1 MQRRAVAVYVALFLL
16 VASVAGVLVVTAE
29 DPQVSLDNPDYEL
42 SEGDT
47 FVVDGEEY
55 LVSGITVTEGEDDE
69 EDEITAQIEREEVV
83 EQTETWANE
92 STVEVDEREWQ
103 VRITGDDPDSFT
115 LIEVLDR
122 EAILAEDDT
131 ADNETVERDGEE
143 FIVITDEEGESRL
156 VPADE
161 YFPAPEERTYD
172 VGDEFAYADTTV
184 AVDSVTPDEVVIG
197 WMGPQTTTIDVA
209 QESTVTVGETEF
221 IAHFPNESTLTLSTD
236 IDAYDAQLADIERFD
251 QQNDG
256 LWRVLIISVLSS
268 LVLVAVAFMPSR
280 Y

>member
-131 ADNETVERDGEE
+131 ADNETIDRDGEE
-143 FIVITDEEGESRL
+143 FVVITDEEGESRL

-172 VGDEFAYADTTV
+172 VADEFAYADTTV

-221 IAHFPNESTLTLSTD
+221 IAHFPNDSTLTLSTD

>member
-131 ADNETVERDGEE
+131 ADNETVDRDGEE
-143 FIVITDEEGESRL
+143 FVVITDEEGESRL

-172 VGDEFAYADTTV
+172 VADEFAYADTTV

-221 IAHFPNESTLTLSTD
+221 IAHFPNDSTLTLSTD